1 MFREFFR
8 ARISAGSMPY
18 IDSWTE
24 RMFDRVAWAWSSSAF
39 TGELMTRFGLQ
50 LMAIEQTEELLPSAL
65 PDNAD
70 PDGYAHAWVALLA
83 DNHRLAPALQLS
95 AADLAS
101 PRKLLAGYFLKVGDF
116 QHAVKELLAT
126 VEQRFDAGQ
135 FAQANALL
143 QMFET
148 DQATRR
154 NNERN
159 LFYESMLASFTSQ
172 RGSRS
177 VRKANWNNE
186 LKARRES
193 PWAVAQHWVDLW
205 AGHAGVQFHCLRS
218 TPTTSEPWSRVAAEL
233 TDDQRRDLLTRLA
246 APAMRPLAGS
256 IDPGDLQ
263 LHLLNHVA
271 CASLSE
277 YLERITLAAYF
288 HTLST
293 GRTGYENFILEYHE
307 WVGSRFDT
315 IPTRILPTIHRESL
329 EPDRLLSTTVAEQV
343 DALIDRPTRALIVPE
358 PSLVEPALRRINDQM
373 RDVNPASIPEGQY
386 DLGGL
391 VLDEILGLNQS
402 PLHQRIRMHRLL

>member
-8 ARISAGSMPY
+8 ARTSAGSMPA

-24 RMFDRVAWAWSSSAF
+24 RMFDRVAWAWNSGAF
-39 TGELMTRFGLQ
+39 RGELMTRFGLQ
-50 LMAIEQTEELLPSAL
+50 LLAIEQTEELLPATL

-95 AADLAS
+95 AADLSS
-101 PRKLLAGYFLKVGDF
+101 PRNLLAGYFLKVGDF

-143 QMFET
+143 QMFDT

-172 RGSRS
+172 RASRGI
-177 VRKANWNNE
+177 RKDVWNNE
-186 LKARRES
+186 LRARPDS
-193 PWAVAQHWVDLW
+193 TWAIAQQWIDLW
-205 AGHAGVQFHCLRS
+205 ANHAGVHFHCLRRTS
-218 TPTTSEPWSRVAAEL
+218 VNSEPWSRVAADL
-233 TDDQRRDLLTRLA
+233 DDNQRRDLLSRLA
-246 APAMRPLAGS
+246 APAMRPLTGTTSPA
-256 IDPGDLQ
+256 DLQ
-263 LHLLNHVA
+263 LHLFDHVA

-293 GRTGYENFILEYHE
+293 GRTGYEHFILEYHQ
-307 WVGSRFDT
+307 WIGSRFDV

-329 EPDRLLSTTVAEQV
+329 EPDRLLSSTVAAQV
-343 DALIDRPTRALIVPE
+343 DTLIDRPSHALVVPE
-358 PSLVEPALRRINDQM
+358 PSHVESALVRINQQM
-373 RDVNPASIPEGQY
+373 AELNPASIPDGQY

-391 VLDEILGLNQS
+391 LLDEILGFNQS
-402 PLHQRIRMHRLL
+402 PPGQRLRMHRLL